1 MAKNDGKGHGRI
13 GEIKNRSQFTNP
25 KTGLSIKRNTAT
37 GRIMD
42 NKTSGGDFKGVRHE
56 K

>member
-1 MAKNDGKGHGRI
+1 MAKNGSAGKGRI

-25 KTGLSIKRNTAT
+25 KTGLFSKRDDST

-42 NKTSGGDFKGVRHE
+42 NKTTGSKFKGVRKE